1 MMDGTK
7 MECKRVGMVRRTAET
22 ARAMGGIASEV
33 VEEAS
38 ERAQATQAVWE
49 CLPGLL
55 SGRG

>member
-7 MECKRVGMVRRTAET
+7 MERKRVGMVRRTAEMV
-22 ARAMGGIASEV
+22 RATGGIASGV

-49 CLPGLL
+49 RLPGLL